1 MIAALR
7 GRLAE
12 LEVTESGATA
22 VVDVDGVGYEV
33 ILGSRVAAGLGAA
46 GDEVALAVHTH
57 VREGAITLYGFTGT
71 AERRTFRTLIGAHGV
86 GPALALAILG
96 VHTPAGLARAVAGGD
111 VTALCAVPGVGR
123 KTAQR
128 LVVELA
134 GRLDAPAGAPAAG
147 APVAPDAPGSVSVGE
162 EVAGALA
169 GLGYGPEEIRGALA
183 EMAPVEDVSG
193 ALRQALRRLAPRP

>member
-12 LEVTESGATA
+12 LELGEVAATV

-33 ILGSRVAAGLGAA
+33 TVGTRLAAGIGAP
-46 GDEVALAVHTH
+46 GDEVSLSVHTH
-57 VREGAITLYGFTGT
+57 VREGSITLYGFASP
-71 AERRTFRTLIGAHGV
+71 AERRTFRILVASHGI
-86 GPALALAILG
+86 GPALGLAILG
-96 VHTPAGLARAVAGGD
+96 VHPPSSLARAVAAGD
-111 VTALCAVPGVGR
+111 VDALMAVPGVGR

-134 GRLDAPAGAPAAG
+134 GRLDEAPLGAGAAHAIGSGPA
-147 APVAPDAPGSVSVGE
+147 E

-169 GLGYGPEEIRGALA
+169 GLGYGPEEIRLAL
-183 EMAPVEDVSG
+183 EDLDETSDVAS
-193 ALRQALRRLAPRP
+193 ALRRALRALAPPR